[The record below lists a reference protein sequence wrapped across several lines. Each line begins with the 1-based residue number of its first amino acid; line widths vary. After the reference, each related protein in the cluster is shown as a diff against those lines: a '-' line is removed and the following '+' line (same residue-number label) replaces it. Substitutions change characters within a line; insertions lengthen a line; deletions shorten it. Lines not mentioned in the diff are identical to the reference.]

1 MSTIKAITRL
11 GLMTMEPE
19 ARKERLEHI
28 MEGNTI
34 DCSAMADLIDEC
46 KAALML
52 LIYKKDFWN
61 FGVKNMLERING
73 KQIVRD
79 MDPDELAAWA
89 IDLKEN
95 RTIMSAGELA
105 SVARAL
111 MKME

>member
-1 MSTIKAITRL
+1 MATIKAITRL

-19 ARKERLEHI
+19 ARKERLERI

-34 DCSAMADLIDEC
+34 DCSAMADLLDEC

-52 LIYKKDFWN
+52 IVQEKDFWN
-61 FGVKNMLERING
+61 FDVKNMLERING
-73 KQIVRD
+73 KQIVRA

-95 RTIMSAGELA
+95 GTIMSTGELA
-105 SVARAL
+105 SVAMAL